1 MTLSDQELIAQVREH
16 NVGAFEALCQ
26 RYSEP
31 LRRHLLRM
39 LRDAA
44 AAEDLLQETLLR
56 MWTHAAQWGGRG
68 APQAWLVRIATNLA
82 LNHIR
87 ALRRRPQQPLEVPP
101 DSADPDEEPAIPG
114 WMIDRASLGPGEAL
128 ELAERLALLRQL
140 VAGLPEEKREVLRL
154 IHDAEMEIGE
164 VAQTLGIPPGTVK
177 SRLHYATRRLARQ
190 WHDAEGED
198 RG

>member
-1 MTLSDQELIAQVREH
+1 MTLSDQELMAQIRERDT
-16 NVGAFEALCQ
+16 GAFEALCQ
-26 RYSEP
+26 RYSQA
-31 LRRHLLRM
+31 LRRHLLP
-39 LRDAA
+39 
-44 AAEDLLQETLLR
+44 EDLLQETLLR
-56 MWTHAAQWGGRG
+56 VWTHAMQWDGRG
-68 APQAWLVRIATNLA
+68 SPRAWLFRIATNMA

-87 ALRRRPQQPLEVPP
+87 AQRRRPQQSLEVPP
-101 DSADPDEEPAIPG
+101 ESADPDEEPAIPG

-128 ELAERLALLRQL
+128 EQAEQLALLRQL

-177 SRLHYATRRLARQ
+177 SRLHYATQRLARQ
-190 WHDAEGED
+190 WHDAEDED